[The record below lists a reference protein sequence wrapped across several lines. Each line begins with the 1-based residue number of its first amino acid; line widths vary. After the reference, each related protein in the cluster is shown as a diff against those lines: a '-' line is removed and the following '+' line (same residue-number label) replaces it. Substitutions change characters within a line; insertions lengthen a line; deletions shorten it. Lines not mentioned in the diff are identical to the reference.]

1 MEFDIRTVFL
11 TGTII
16 IIINTVILL
25 LAWYYSKPARS
36 LIKYFSF
43 SLLMGATGTVLI
55 ALRGSINDFLSIV
68 LCNISFAA
76 CFVALQEGICHYTG
90 QKNPL
95 RPAMYSIFLL
105 QGILILCFTYL
116 FPSFFYRVI
125 VFCLTSIV
133 YCSLSIYTILNS
145 RPKNSPPLHL
155 LLGIL
160 ALYLILS
167 LLRLLRLNKATE
179 IFLQAD
185 FLATIILIGYIAIAS
200 ALSLCYL
207 WLITHHL
214 GLELQKQ
221 ACFDPLTQVQNRRL
235 MDRLLTQEEF
245 SSWPNCA
252 VVWLDVDYFKTIN
265 DTHGH
270 QAGDAYLIKLSHF
283 LSSHLQD
290 CGQLF
295 RYGGDEFII
304 VFLTANQEQLLEKIR
319 QLREKATA
327 LTVMWN
333 DAPIT
338 ATLSAGIAFHSE
350 ATSDWNDLLRQADQA
365 LYEAKKSG
373 RNQLFTAGG
382 KST

>member
-16 IIINTVILL
+16 IIINTAILL
-25 LAWYYSKPARS
+25 LAWYYSKSARS

-55 ALRGSINDFLSIV
+55 ALRGSISDFLSIV

-105 QGILILCFTYL
+105 QGVLILCFTYL
-116 FPSFFYRVI
+116 FPSFFCRVI

-133 YCSLSIYTILNS
+133 YCSLSIYTIMNI

-221 ACFDPLTQVQNRRL
+221 ACFDPLTQVQNRRS
-235 MDRLLTQEEF
+235 MDRLLNQENF
-245 SSWPNCA
+245 HSWPNCA
-252 VVWLDVDYFKTIN
+252 VSWLDVDYFKTIN

-270 QAGDAYLIKLSHF
+270 QAG
-283 LSSHLQD
+283 
-290 CGQLF
+290 
-295 RYGGDEFII
+295 
-304 VFLTANQEQLLEKIR
+304 
-319 QLREKATA
+319 
-327 LTVMWN
+327 M
-333 DAPIT
+333 PI
-338 ATLSAGIAFHSE
+338 
-350 ATSDWNDLLRQADQA
+350 
-365 LYEAKKSG
+365 
-373 RNQLFTAGG
+373 
-382 KST
+382 